1 MVRGQSVNLDLKVV
15 LNEETAQV
23 LDADGKE
30 ILDGD
35 EVDDSVL
42 VRSLQEWS
50 RPGLSD
56 VPLPPQ
62 VGSICDATG
71 VGELEQAMKRVDVCA
86 GMLGTPWNKACPGRL
101 GAHGFLPGWLFNV

>member
-15 LNEETAQV
+15 LNEETAEV

-71 VGELEQAMKRVDVCA
+71 VGELEQAMKREPFSSILTLLSFVQTSPTA
-86 GMLGTPWNKACPGRL
+86 GMGRGDLG
-101 GAHGFLPGWLFNV
+101 HIH

>member
-62 VGSICDATG
+62 VGYICDATG
-71 VGELEQAMKRVDVCA
+71 IG
-86 GMLGTPWNKACPGRL
+86 GT
-101 GAHGFLPGWLFNV
+101 GASNEEGAFQFNPNAAEFRPDFPNCRHGQR